1 MSGVFGIVQKT
12 GVQRSVAPTLERMA
26 NTLKLRSWHATRMWV
41 APEAQSGLGQSNIG
55 IISTDPQ
62 PVFSEDQSIA
72 AVLFGEVYNTPALQQ
87 ELKAKGVICRT
98 ESSAELILRLYEDC
112 GLALP
117 GRLQGV
123 FALAIWDQKRSR
135 LLLAN
140 DRYGLIPHYYAHF
153 NQRLIFSPLVAG
165 ILQDAEFHRSLNLDA
180 VADFMRFQRLLGKKT
195 FFEGLHLLPYGSQLV
210 YQADRDEL
218 SVTHYWDFDQ
228 IPTWPARANFQD
240 AVEEVDRLMRQ
251 SISKLIKG
259 SQRVGVFLSGGLD
272 SRTALGFAALQGPP
286 PPSVTYGHP
295 ASTDVQYARQIA
307 KALHSEQH
315 YFPQT
320 DGKWLQDHADIHLS
334 VTEGHTSFI
343 HAHAA
348 ITLQPVR
355 EIFDVNLTG
364 FNGDQ
369 LLGARAIEHS
379 IPVVSAVDEI
389 AFQVQLYQALTR
401 DFSWPGFTEGD
412 EKFLYTDS
420 YYPQMRDRAFHSLR
434 QEIMPFQR
442 YPYDRRLDYFTA
454 IHQGARLSNL
464 NVVYHR
470 AYIETR
476 YPFYDYP
483 LLDFV
488 QSLPVEYRM
497 KDRLYLAVVNR
508 AIPKVTWIPRDT
520 NDQLLT
526 DQTLFRTLH
535 FLGFKVWKRTK
546 KALTP
551 GYATQQLHGDPED
564 WLRNDLRD
572 WAAGILFD
580 QRTVNRG
587 IFNPAYLRSIYD
599 RHLSGREIW
608 TIGKIAPLIT
618 FEMMMRKFFDE

>member
-26 NTLKLRSWHATRMWV
+26 NTLKLRSWHVTRMWV

-228 IPTWPARANFQD
+228 IPTWPAGASFQEV
-240 AVEEVDRLMRQ
+240 VEEVKKTIEEEYDWQNSVSGL
-251 SISKLIKG
+251 SNEEYITSGCELVKLF
-259 SQRVGVFLSGGLD
+259 GVLEKK
-272 SRTALGFAALQGPP
+272 AGFG
-286 PPSVTYGHP
+286 THE
-295 ASTDVQYARQIA
+295 T
-307 KALHSEQH
+307 
-315 YFPQT
+315 
-320 DGKWLQDHADIHLS
+320 
-334 VTEGHTSFI
+334 
-343 HAHAA
+343 
-348 ITLQPVR
+348 
-355 EIFDVNLTG
+355 
-364 FNGDQ
+364 
-369 LLGARAIEHS
+369 
-379 IPVVSAVDEI
+379 
-389 AFQVQLYQALTR
+389 
-401 DFSWPGFTEGD
+401 
-412 EKFLYTDS
+412 
-420 YYPQMRDRAFHSLR
+420 
-434 QEIMPFQR
+434 QEIMK
-442 YPYDRRLDYFTA
+442 DYA
-454 IHQGARLSNL
+454 KGIINEK
-464 NVVYHR
+464 
-470 AYIETR
+470 AYKKSIKWQENILKAEIT
-476 YPFYDYP
+476 
-483 LLDFV
+483 
-488 QSLPVEYRM
+488 
-497 KDRLYLAVVNR
+497 
-508 AIPKVTWIPRDT
+508 PKVRELAEKLQIGH
-520 NDQLLT
+520 LL
-526 DQTLFRTLH
+526 
-535 FLGFKVWKRTK
+535 
-546 KALTP
+546 
-551 GYATQQLHGDPED
+551 
-564 WLRNDLRD
+564 
-572 WAAGILFD
+572 
-580 QRTVNRG
+580 
-587 IFNPAYLRSIYD
+587 
-599 RHLSGREIW
+599 
-608 TIGKIAPLIT
+608 
-618 FEMMMRKFFDE
+618 